1 MGIPFPFVLILC
13 SQEELLIT
21 SINVQFCQQLR
32 LAERTCAPLSVEIL
46 LCTIMKYYMAI
57 AVCPSICGKAN
68 KLIDLSKDIT
78 GADKW
83 QLVKIIVIIIIILII
98 VIIFLIIVII
108 TIILITRTSNE
119 LPPSKLF
126 GFIDTLRSWTN
137 FSFYDAVGRE
147 KKHSRKCSFIM
158 IFGHF
163 VCNMLIKYGMPRR
176 N

>member
-1 MGIPFPFVLILC
+1 
-13 SQEELLIT
+13 
-21 SINVQFCQQLR
+21 
-32 LAERTCAPLSVEIL
+32 
-46 LCTIMKYYMAI
+46 MAI

-83 QLVKIIVIIIIILII
+83 QLVKNIMIIIIISIIMIIFLIIVIIIIILII

-119 LPPSKLF
+119 LPTSKRF
-126 GFIDTLRSWTN
+126 GFIRSWNN

-147 KKHSRKCSFIM
+147 KNIQEKVASFRCFEIM
-158 IFGHF
+158 FAI
-163 VCNMLIKYGMPRR
+163 C
-176 N
+176 

>member
-1 MGIPFPFVLILC
+1 MAILSVLILC

-83 QLVKIIVIIIIILII
+83 QLVKIIMIIIIILIS
-98 VIIFLIIVII
+98 F
-108 TIILITRTSNE
+108 
-119 LPPSKLF
+119 KLLE
-126 GFIDTLRSWTN
+126 GF
-137 FSFYDAVGRE
+137 
-147 KKHSRKCSFIM
+147 
-158 IFGHF
+158 
-163 VCNMLIKYGMPRR
+163 
-176 N
+176 

>member
-1 MGIPFPFVLILC
+1 MAILSVLILC

-83 QLVKIIVIIIIILII
+83 QLVKIIVIIII
-98 VIIFLIIVII
+98 FLIIGII
-108 TIILITRTSNE
+108 TISLTT
-119 LPPSKLF
+119 
-126 GFIDTLRSWTN
+126 RSWTN

-147 KKHSRKCSFIM
+147 KRHSRKC
-158 IFGHF
+158 
-163 VCNMLIKYGMPRR
+163 
-176 N
+176 